1 MRDLEAGLAF
11 TRIPTQHGRST
22 WEPILLLIVGLVAA
36 LAGWRTLSDATWLR
50 PIEVTSYTTLL
61 GTLAA
66 ILCYLTAKEA
76 VG

>member
-1 MRDLEAGLAF
+1 MKDPEAGLAF
-11 TRIPTQHGRST
+11 TRIPTQQGRST
-22 WEPILLLIVGLVAA
+22 WKPILLMIVGLVAA
-36 LAGWRTLSDATWLR
+36 GWCTLSHATWLR

-76 VG
+76 AG